1 MFGKDLGQY
10 VRFEKPLLYIV
21 AAVGLARLALSLG
34 GLPDATVRWLSMTVV
49 TWAGIFY
56 YGAAVHAR
64 GFGSYKH
71 LLPLGFL
78 LMVLVQSIAV
88 LGILLSIAGLPN
100 IYAAPEFS
108 FQAQSQWVHLLAHLT
123 VGIVVPSLLFWGVGS
138 LVLLVAKR
146 LAPRPVAA

>member
-10 VRFEKPLLYIV
+10 VRFEKPLLCLV

-34 GLPDATVRWLSMTVV
+34 GLPDATVRWLSMTAV

-56 YGAAVHAR
+56 YGAAVHTR

-138 LVLLVAKR
+138 LVMLVAKR